1 MHPGMLGIHW
11 QVRRQ
16 GRVLFWGVE
25 MASARRVHLTIEQS
39 TLRGASRL
47 AVLVLVL
54 VLLGSSYWTLDRY
67 SDSQRDML
75 MVESRG
81 MLLIQGLS
89 KFRLERGSYPE
100 MLDQLALQQIALVP
114 RCPDGTAFMYKR
126 NLDEYSLRC
135 ENVVFGQKPYV
146 YQSGSRAWIE

>member
-1 MHPGMLGIHW
+1 MARFDGK
-11 QVRRQ
+11 

-25 MASARRVHLTIEQS
+25 MASARRVHRAIEQ
-39 TLRGASRL
+39 TAIRGASQL
-47 AVLVLVL
+47 AVLVV
-54 VLLGSSYWTLDRY
+54 VVFLLGSGYWALDRF

-100 MLDQLALQQIALVP
+100 MLDQLVPQQIALLP

-126 NLDEYSLRC
+126 NLDDYSLRC

>member
-1 MHPGMLGIHW
+1 LARFDGK
-11 QVRRQ
+11 

-25 MASARRVHLTIEQS
+25 MASARRVHRAIEQ
-39 TLRGASRL
+39 TAIRGASQL
-47 AVLVLVL
+47 AVLVV
-54 VLLGSSYWTLDRY
+54 VVFLLGSGYWALDRF

-100 MLDQLALQQIALVP
+100 MLDQLVPQQIALLP

-126 NLDEYSLRC
+126 NLDDYSLRC

>member
-1 MHPGMLGIHW
+1 
-11 QVRRQ
+11 
-16 GRVLFWGVE
+16 
-25 MASARRVHLTIEQS
+25 MASARRVHRAIEQ
-39 TLRGASRL
+39 TAIRGASQL
-47 AVLVLVL
+47 AVLVV
-54 VLLGSSYWTLDRY
+54 VVFLLGSGYWALDRF

-100 MLDQLALQQIALVP
+100 MLDQLVPQQIALLP

-126 NLDEYSLRC
+126 NLDDYSLRC